1 MLEKENNDEDKND
14 FNINNNGANNLF
26 IQDENPQILELEDN
40 FKDDMTLITF
50 DEEKKEI
57 PIKDIDID
65 VKKYST
71 IKCPNK
77 KCFADAIININPSFF
92 EINSYC
98 GQHIY
103 KIDIIDFILSSF
115 KEDKETCSFC
125 DKTYGDIKNIN
136 SNLYKCSCGKNIC
149 EECKKTK
156 LKKNKKKHIL
166 IDFKEKD
173 NKCFCD
179 KTYIMFCLNCNKNL
193 CHLCLENHK
202 DHKMIKNKIIQKEQ
216 LKQLKE
222 KLQNQKNIIK
232 EFNKIIDEWLQDV
245 VDRINE
251 YKKKLDL
258 YAKINEVIIEK
269 YNSSNNSYQAN
280 KNVQYLNFY
289 FDETVYNLIKNKH
302 NKKKQTEVIFNFLN
316 EKNYINLEPKEK
328 DIETIEQKYSFD
340 LKDREIVKHI
350 CELKQ
355 KEFLVIGFLKNDN
368 NEELNT
374 IKKENDYN
382 FKKKRMKYSLIENEE
397 ILSISE
403 LRNGN
408 LLILE
413 KKQFKIYEIDEDGLL
428 NQYTMQTVKA
438 DDSTNFIH
446 MIELTNGYL
455 ISISKKINTNER
467 DQNQEETY
475 DNIILWKK
483 NLMSGEYEKARSIKI
498 DKAIDLLEIDKNTVL
513 VYCSDHQIYLYNSNN
528 YERKQLGIIRAD
540 NINFKKMYKI
550 TNNVIIAIYNE
561 FVLILDLT
569 RISCILLSRCYD
581 DVCYVPNSNNS
592 FIATHS
598 QLSGFDIINYDILE
612 QKINCINIQN
622 NILRDTINSIF
633 SLSNGDIIT
642 CSSDTIKIWKIVRK

>member
-1 MLEKENNDEDKND
+1 
-14 FNINNNGANNLF
+14 
-26 IQDENPQILELEDN
+26 
-40 FKDDMTLITF
+40 
-50 DEEKKEI
+50 
-57 PIKDIDID
+57 
-65 VKKYST
+65 
-71 IKCPNK
+71 
-77 KCFADAIININPSFF
+77 
-92 EINSYC
+92 
-98 GQHIY
+98 
-103 KIDIIDFILSSF
+103 
-115 KEDKETCSFC
+115 
-125 DKTYGDIKNIN
+125 
-136 SNLYKCSCGKNIC
+136 
-149 EECKKTK
+149 
-156 LKKNKKKHIL
+156 
-166 IDFKEKD
+166 
-173 NKCFCD
+173 
-179 KTYIMFCLNCNKNL
+179 
-193 CHLCLENHK
+193 
-202 DHKMIKNKIIQKEQ
+202 
-216 LKQLKE
+216 
-222 KLQNQKNIIK
+222 
-232 EFNKIIDEWLQDV
+232 
-245 VDRINE
+245 
-251 YKKKLDL
+251 
-258 YAKINEVIIEK
+258 
-269 YNSSNNSYQAN
+269 
-280 KNVQYLNFY
+280 
-289 FDETVYNLIKNKH
+289 
-302 NKKKQTEVIFNFLN
+302 
-316 EKNYINLEPKEK
+316 
-328 DIETIEQKYSFD
+328 
-340 LKDREIVKHI
+340 
-350 CELKQ
+350 
-355 KEFLVIGFLKNDN
+355 
-368 NEELNT
+368 
-374 IKKENDYN
+374 
-382 FKKKRMKYSLIENEE
+382 MKYSLIENEE

-475 DNIILWKK
+475 NNIILWKK

-513 VYCSDHQIYLYNSNN
+513 VYCSDHQIYLYDSNN
-528 YERKQLGIIRAD
+528 YERKLLRTIRAD

-569 RISCILLSRCYD
+569 RISCILLSKFYD